1 MTTLKQIHNFLGRKR
16 LAVVGVSR
24 TPQDFTRTLFH
35 ELQSRQYDVV
45 AVNPNLEQIAG
56 MPCCARVAD
65 IDPPAEG
72 ALLMTKPATT
82 ERVVRECHAAGIRD
96 IWMYRGAGAG
106 AVSPEAVQFCEAN
119 GMSVVAGECP
129 FLYLPETPWFHRFH
143 GFCRKIAGAYPK

>member
-24 TPQDFTRTLFH
+24 NPQDFTRTLFH

-65 IDPPAEG
+65 IDPPAC
-72 ALLMTKPATT
+72 LLYTS
-82 ERVVRECHAAGIRD
+82 RCV
-96 IWMYRGAGAG
+96 
-106 AVSPEAVQFCEAN
+106 
-119 GMSVVAGECP
+119 
-129 FLYLPETPWFHRFH
+129 
-143 GFCRKIAGAYPK
+143 